1 MEDPMTQTLDE
12 LAAEL
17 RRMRDELRVQLHL
30 AKADARTEWD
40 ELEKKLN
47 HLEVRL
53 AAAGREAKG
62 SATDVGAALGIVAD
76 ELKRGYERL
85 KSSLR

>member
-1 MEDPMTQTLDE
+1 
-12 LAAEL
+12 
-17 RRMRDELRVQLHL
+17 MRDELKLQLHL

-40 ELEKKLN
+40 ELEKKFN

-53 AAAGREAKG
+53 AAASREAKG
-62 SATDVGAALGIVAD
+62 SAADIGAALGMVAE

-85 KSSLR
+85 KRSLD

>member
-1 MEDPMTQTLDE
+1 MTEKPDQLFDE
-12 LAAEL
+12 LK
-17 RRMRDELRVQLHL
+17 RMRDELKLQLHL

-40 ELEKKLN
+40 ELEKKFN
-47 HLEVRL
+47 HLEVRI

-62 SATDVGAALGIVAD
+62 SAADVGAALGMVAE

-85 KSSLR
+85 KRSLG